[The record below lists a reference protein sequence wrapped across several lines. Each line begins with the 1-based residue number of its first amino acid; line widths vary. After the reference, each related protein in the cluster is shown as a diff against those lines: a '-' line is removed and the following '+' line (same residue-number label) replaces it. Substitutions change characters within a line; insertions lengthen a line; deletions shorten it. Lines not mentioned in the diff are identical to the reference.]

1 MNILFICRYNRFR
14 SVLAESFF
22 KKYNKN
28 RKFNAKSSGL
38 IKGYPIDKH
47 IKELAK
53 KLKIKIKKEP
63 EGLTT
68 KILNWQDL
76 LVIMADDV
84 PISAFKN
91 KRYIKKIKVLK
102 VRDVFNNNDRIKVAE
117 NVERR
122 IKQLIKELK

>member
-1 MNILFICRYNRFR
+1 
-14 SVLAESFF
+14 
-22 KKYNKN
+22 
-28 RKFNAKSSGL
+28 L